1 MAMVVF
7 LAGCKPDPCP
17 VAEDMVEASRAV
29 ASEAQRGADE
39 TASRKQDLE
48 SQIES
53 KQARIRELEQQ
64 KTQIEAELAELLGT

>member
-1 MAMVVF
+1 MVAC

-17 VAEDMVEASRAV
+17 VAEDMVEASRGA
-29 ASEAQRGADE
+29 ASEAQRGVDE
-39 TASRKQDLE
+39 TASRKQELE

-53 KQARIRELEQQ
+53 KQAQIRDLEQQ